1 MSRWFRHYAGMM
13 RDDKLVRAAL
23 RAKQPVERVVW
34 VWGCILESAAE
45 IDDGGRYE
53 IDHAEMAYF
62 LRADEGDVAAI
73 EDALRASGRVDEGV
87 VARWQDRQFQSDRSA
102 ERQKRYRERH
112 KGADHRDEAALRD
125 AGVTLQ
131 SRHGDAPETD
141 TEAET
146 KIEDQPQVSAITRS
160 RADLDRLEV
169 QLRKAAGLESAASP
183 GLLSLAP
190 VIGLLDG
197 GHDLQLDVLP
207 TIRAVAKRM
216 KRPAA
221 SWDYFT
227 EPIKEASAK
236 RRGLA
241 AGGLSPP
248 IAAAGGNVFERLQ
261 RGVSDGPVR
270 DSRGDGPVI
279 DAVRSVPL
287 IERQSQRDD
296 GEGLPNGDR
305 GVHDSRAA

>member
-13 RDDKLVRAAL
+13 RDEKLVAAAI
-23 RAKQPVERVVW
+23 RSKQPVHLVVW
-34 VWGCILESAAE
+34 VWGAILESAAE
-45 IDDGGRYE
+45 RDEDGLFELDAGE
-53 IDHAEMAYF
+53 AAYF
-62 LRADEGDVAAI
+62 LRTDEADIRAVL
-73 EDALRASGRVDEGV
+73 DALANAGRLAEGRVVKWG
-87 VARWQDRQFQSDRSA
+87 DRQYQSDKSA
-102 ERQKRYRERH
+102 ERQARYRERRRPTQRDGDD
-112 KGADHRDEAALRD
+112 KQTSRDGAVTAQEA
-125 AGVTLQ
+125 
-131 SRHGDAPETD
+131 E

-146 KIEDQPQVSAITRS
+146 KVEDQPQVSAITRG
-160 RADLDRLEV
+160 RADLDRLEIE
-169 QLRKAAGLESAASP
+169 LRKAAGLESAASP

-270 DSRGDGPVI
+270 DSRGDGPII

>member
-1 MSRWFRHYAGMM
+1 MM
-13 RDDKLVRAAL
+13 RDEKLVAAAI
-23 RAKQPVERVVW
+23 RSKQPVHLVVW
-34 VWGCILESAAE
+34 VWGAILESAAE
-45 IDDGGRYE
+45 RDEDGLFELDAGE
-53 IDHAEMAYF
+53 AAYF
-62 LRADEGDVAAI
+62 LRTDEADIRAVL
-73 EDALRASGRVDEGV
+73 DALANAGRLAEGRVVKWG
-87 VARWQDRQFQSDRSA
+87 DRQYQSDKSA
-102 ERQKRYRERH
+102 ERQARYRERRRPTQRDGDD
-112 KGADHRDEAALRD
+112 KQTSRDGAVTAQEA
-125 AGVTLQ
+125 
-131 SRHGDAPETD
+131 E

-146 KIEDQPQVSAITRS
+146 KVEDQPQVSAITRG
-160 RADLDRLEV
+160 RADLDRLEIE
-169 QLRKAAGLESAASP
+169 LRKAAGLESAASP